1 MNYGKESAMYTG
13 KTIFSQVMEMLP
25 WFQFNQCVLRYGGNY
40 KIKQFSCLSQFYC
53 MAFAQLTGRESL
65 RDIVTCLRANRSK
78 LYHMG
83 IRGNV
88 SRSTLADA
96 NAKRDWRIYSDLA
109 FMLIDIARPLYANDD
124 FGISIDNLV
133 YAFDSTTI
141 DLCLSLFPW
150 ATFRTTKSAIKL
162 HTLLN
167 LRGSIPDCIWI
178 TEASVHDVNLL
189 DSLITL
195 PNAIYIMDRG
205 YLDFARL
212 HTINLS
218 RAFFVIRAKNNLK
231 YRRICSRPIDKTTG
245 LRCDQTI
252 ILTGYHTASFY
263 PEALRRIVFVDLER
277 KKRLTFLT
285 NNFTLSALTIA
296 QLYKKRWAVES
307 FFKWIKQ
314 HLHIKSFYGTSENA
328 VRTQLWI
335 AIASYLLV
343 AILKKRLNIPVT
355 LYTIL
360 QFLSVS
366 IFEHVPILQALTNSD
381 IMNQDASSPK
391 QLIIKDL

>member
-1 MNYGKESAMYTG
+1 MNYGKESVMYTG
-13 KTIFSQVMEMLP
+13 KIIFSQVMEMLP
-25 WFQFNQCVLRYGGNY
+25 WFQFNQCVRRYGGNY
-40 KIKQFSCLSQFYC
+40 KTNQLSCLSQFYC
-53 MAFAQLTGRESL
+53 LSFAQLTGRESL
-65 RDIVTCLRANRSK
+65 RDIVTCLRANRNK

-96 NAKRDWRIYSDLA
+96 NTKRDWRIYSDFA
-109 FMLIDIARPLYANDD
+109 FVLIDIAQQLYANDD
-124 FGISIDNLV
+124 LGIPIDNLV

-167 LRGSIPDCIWI
+167 LRGNIPDYIWI
-178 TEASVHDVNLL
+178 TEASIHDVNLL
-189 DSLITL
+189 DSLIAL
-195 PNAIYIMDRG
+195 PNAIYVMDRG

-218 RAFFVIRAKNNLK
+218 RAFFVIRAKHNLVF
-231 YRRICSRPIDKTTG
+231 RRLYSRPIDKTTG

-252 ILTGYHTASFY
+252 ILTGYRTASLY

-296 QLYKKRWAVES
+296 QLYKKRWDIES

-328 VRTQLWI
+328 VKTQLWI
-335 AIASYLLV
+335 AISSYLLV
-343 AILKKRLNIPVT
+343 AILRKRLNIQVT

-366 IFEHVPILQALTNSD
+366 IFEHVSILQALTNSD
-381 IMNQDASSPK
+381 VMDQDACQPK
-391 QLIIKDL
+391 QLLFKDL